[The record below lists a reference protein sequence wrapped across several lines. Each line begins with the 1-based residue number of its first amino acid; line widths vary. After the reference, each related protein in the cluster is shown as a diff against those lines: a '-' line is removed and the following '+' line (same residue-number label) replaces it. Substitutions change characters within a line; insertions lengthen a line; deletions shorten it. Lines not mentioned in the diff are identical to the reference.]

1 MDTLI
6 VRMRAHQRLLS
17 MANTSG
23 NISSLETTTLGFA
36 GYRPNN
42 ASLQSTSSAPHV
54 GATSAFG
61 PSPYLTGHFANG
73 YQPTPDF
80 QNYVANGPPT
90 AGWYGAHDPRLSK
103 LNFYATFQ

>member
-1 MDTLI
+1 
-6 VRMRAHQRLLS
+6 MRAHQRLLS

-80 QNYVANGPPT
+80 Q
-90 AGWYGAHDPRLSK
+90 K
-103 LNFYATFQ
+103 LVFFEKLCSQNSNINAI